1 MAYHQYDYGSRYTT
15 NECDSL
21 EVRFSS
27 LESKISDLTDLVKVI
42 ASRNTPSMGRFGTNS
57 QYVNPMD
64 EPPTFHYI
72 TEPDY
77 TYGEFSCPDQNPF
90 YSYSNTYYPGWQHHS
105 NPNEYEYEWQENSFS
120 SYEATSPT
128 TNYTFENSGMSLEGM
143 VQLIALNT
151 TFYSFQQETMA
162 QIQDLTN
169 QINEYISSQNRW
181 EAKEEETR
189 LVDELK
195 LQAAIKEEDDE
206 VTASYSF
213 SGSKG
218 DDVVKQRP
226 MVVPPPYLE
235 SIIDKIKVEEEL
247 VDNRETFTMLDE
259 PMVDGMK
266 GTPGD
271 GVFAYL
277 QKELLKI
284 CKGTVL
290 EIRMDFKAPQH
301 VEKMHVWG
309 IDLLDT
315 G

>member
-1 MAYHQYDYGSRYTT
+1 
-15 NECDSL
+15 
-21 EVRFSS
+21 
-27 LESKISDLTDLVKVI
+27 
-42 ASRNTPSMGRFGTNS
+42 
-57 QYVNPMD
+57 
-64 EPPTFHYI
+64 
-72 TEPDY
+72 
-77 TYGEFSCPDQNPF
+77 
-90 YSYSNTYYPGWQHHS
+90 
-105 NPNEYEYEWQENSFS
+105 
-120 SYEATSPT
+120 
-128 TNYTFENSGMSLEGM
+128 
-143 VQLIALNT
+143 
-151 TFYSFQQETMA
+151 
-162 QIQDLTN
+162 LTN

-195 LQAAIKEEDDE
+195 LQAAIKEEDEE
-206 VTASYSF
+206 VTTSDSF

-235 SIIDKIKVEEEL
+235 PIIDKIKVEEEL
-247 VDNRETFTMLDE
+247 VDNRETFTKLDE

-277 QKELLKI
+277 QKELLKK
-284 CKGTVL
+284 CKDTAL